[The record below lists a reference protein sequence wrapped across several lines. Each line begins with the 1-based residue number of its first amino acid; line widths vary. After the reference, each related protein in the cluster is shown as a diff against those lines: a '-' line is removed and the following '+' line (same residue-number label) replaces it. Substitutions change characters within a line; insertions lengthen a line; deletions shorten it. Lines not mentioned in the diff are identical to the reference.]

1 MHLLVIRLQVV
12 GLKYTELKAVET
24 TYNNVTSGLDAEN
37 VQEAIDEL
45 QDEKSQDIVDL
56 ITDTTKV
63 LVRN

>member
-1 MHLLVIRLQVV
+1 MHLLVIHLQVV

-45 QDEKSQDIVDL
+45 QDEKVDN
-56 ITDTTKV
+56 TTS
-63 LVRN
+63 LTT